1 MARENRQRIEAK
13 LRENQKARHHLDRI
27 RQALPVIARRQEVT
41 DLLAQYEN
49 APVLASDFAETRR
62 DLVSKLDMARREAER
77 ADAAISTIEKEMAG
91 LLPDDT
97 IINSAG
103 LIEELYQQLGS
114 QHKAAADRVGLD
126 TRRSALLGECRE
138 ILRSL
143 SDELSLEDAEHL
155 RIKKEQAAAIRR
167 LSSEY
172 EQITTRMESAKE
184 ALPEITRYPD
194 GNAFHLK
201 QKLAE
206 RLGVSSDC
214 LTLGNGSNDVLE
226 IVARAFAEPGTE
238 VVYSEHAFA
247 IYPIVTQAIG
257 ATGVQ
262 VPAVD
267 WGHDLDA
274 MADAVTERTRV
285 VFVANPN
292 NPTGTV
298 VEKEGVYR
306 FLKRIPEDVIVVLDE
321 AYCEYLQGPE
331 YADGVQWLS
340 EFPNLI
346 VSRTFSKAWGLS
358 GLRVGYGISSPEIAD
373 VINRVRQPFN
383 TGVLAQAAATAVL
396 DDHAYLEQAI
406 EVNRVGLEQ
415 LRDGFG
421 RLGLDVVPSVANFV
435 AVDTGRDANEVHNAL
450 IREGVIVRPIGAYGM
465 PRHLRVSVGLESE
478 NRRCLDAMKKVLS

>member
-1 MARENRQRIEAK
+1 MSCDFRALATPGVQKLTPYQTGKPEEELQRELGLSRVVK
-13 LRENQKARHHLDRI
+13 
-27 RQALPVIARRQEVT
+27 
-41 DLLAQYEN
+41 
-49 APVLASDFAETRR
+49 LASNENP
-62 DLVSKLDMARREAER
+62 LGPS
-77 ADAAISTIEKEMAG
+77 EK
-91 LLPDDT
+91 
-97 IINSAG
+97 
-103 LIEELYQQLGS
+103 
-114 QHKAAADRVGLD
+114 
-126 TRRSALLGECRE
+126 AL
-138 ILRSL
+138 
-143 SDELSLEDAEHL
+143 
-155 RIKKEQAAAIRR
+155 AAIR
-167 LSSEY
+167 
-172 EQITTRMESAKE
+172 E